1 MIIEHALLPVRP
13 DRADEFEAAFA
24 EARPTI
30 SSDLQAVATAIASMP
45 GFRSLS
51 LSRCLETPDTYL
63 LLVGWERLADH
74 VDGFRGSAGYQRWQQ
89 LLHHFYDPFP
99 DVHHFQPVLDDPAM
113 DPLPAVTASTPNQQ

>member
-13 DRADEFEAAFA
+13 DQADEFEAAFA
-24 EARPTI
+24 EARPI
-30 SSDLQAVATAIASMP
+30 IASMP

-63 LLVGWERLADH
+63 LLVGWARLADH
-74 VDGFRGSAGYQRWQQ
+74 IDGFRGSAGYQRWRQ

-99 DVHHFQPVLDDPAM
+99 DVHHFQPVQGDPAT